1 MVINLLQIAYTK
13 RQTSYHWSNIYSV
26 LLEHFIW
33 SPLRTTTDQSIRPQ
47 YLVLLDL
54 TRTTNNLEPQLAD
67 YNTILIAFESFVRN
81 HNLSSA
87 LRASIL
93 SSFEHIFDL
102 RNTHVQTRS
111 KS

>member
-13 RQTSYHWSNIYSV
+13 RQTSYHWANIYSV
-26 LLEHFIW
+26 LLEHFVW
-33 SPLRTTTDQSIRPQ
+33 SPLRLTTDQSLRPQ
-47 YLVLLDL
+47 YLALLAL
-54 TRTTNNLEPQLAD
+54 IKTTNNLEPQLVD
-67 YNTILIAFESFVRN
+67 YNTILIAFESFTHN
-81 HNLSSA
+81 HNLSST

-102 RNTHVQTRS
+102 RNTHVQTRP